1 VVTGALA
8 GAIVGG
14 LAGRRIAESIHPTTD
29 VEDEGARE
37 SESEASSRLEG
48 ETKPD
53 ELEGGSEYRGAYRDQ
68 PAPHAPIGPL
78 GAMSRSTAKLD
89 QAKATL
95 QAYEA
100 WNNII
105 APPDKGSH
113 TTIDVLSRLVRSE
126 YKAVETYRRAIETLG
141 HEPGIDHIAAEHRE
155 AAEILEQ
162 EIYDRGDT
170 PPGYSGLWGAWMRA
184 ASEPQANNRL
194 ALLSALREGE
204 ESEIENYA
212 EALQNSRLDPECQTL
227 IHDRL
232 LPQTQQHLE
241 TLDRILD
248 DQE

>member
-1 VVTGALA
+1 VVAGALA

-14 LAGRRIAESIHPTTD
+14 LVGRQIAESIHPTAD
-29 VEDEGARE
+29 IGDEGFAKNLSDVCNLEEGGRVNERE
-37 SESEASSRLEG
+37 KDSES
-48 ETKPD
+48 
-53 ELEGGSEYRGAYRDQ
+53 
-68 PAPHAPIGPL
+68 HANIGPQW
-78 GAMSRSTAKLD
+78 AMSRSTAKVD

-105 APPDKGSH
+105 APPDKEPR

-126 YKAVETYRRAIETLG
+126 HKAVETYRRAIETLG
-141 HEPGIDHIAAEHRE
+141 HEPGMDHIAAEHRE
-155 AAEILEQ
+155 AAETLEQ

-184 ASEPQANNRL
+184 ASEPQATNRL
-194 ALLSALREGE
+194 SLLHALRQGE

-212 EALQNSRLDPECQTL
+212 EALQSSRLDPECQTL

-232 LPQTQQHLE
+232 LPQTQQHIK
-241 TLDRILD
+241 TLDQIMNV
-248 DQE
+248 QE